1 MVENKFTY
9 PKFSNSLKST
19 YFNFKNNNMKSISFF
34 TWQYCI
40 CHNHNHLIITDMRTL
55 KLTVQHICLLFLH
68 KVSKILSFKHIQL
81 IDCQSYIIS
90 FSFHSYCTKF
100 IFLINQEIQLF
111 STLKGTLIDL
121 IDPTS
126 IHHAESLF
134 FLQLLA
140 VIETNMVGRVAAKS
154 NIKQI

>member
-1 MVENKFTY
+1 
-9 PKFSNSLKST
+9 
-19 YFNFKNNNMKSISFF
+19 
-34 TWQYCI
+34 
-40 CHNHNHLIITDMRTL
+40 MRTL

-100 IFLINQEIQLF
+100 IFLINQEIQIF

-126 IHHAESLF
+126 IHQSHFF